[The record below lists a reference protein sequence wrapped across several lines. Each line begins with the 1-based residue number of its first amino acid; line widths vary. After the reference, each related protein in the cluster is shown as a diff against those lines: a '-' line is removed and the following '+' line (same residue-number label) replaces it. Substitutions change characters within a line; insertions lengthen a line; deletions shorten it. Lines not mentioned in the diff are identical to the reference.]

1 MKKHLLIFCTI
12 FIGFIAQAQ
21 NNNHDKVNL
30 KTPSVINALDTV
42 IFDLSNAVVT
52 GSQVEFPVL
61 FRSDDVVNA
70 LDFSM
75 KYDQINF
82 LYDSIYSKAY
92 YITSSSFYNSA
103 DQTIRFTSNSF
114 HNYTHDTVLV
124 TVRFTM
130 LNGINFCSADL
141 NTISVYLNGDPCSFK
156 VLNCISLGVV
166 DYDNSLDLVT
176 IFPNPASEKITVKTP
191 NKSTIQLLDIS
202 GRQILLQSEIN
213 QNSEINIQNIANG
226 IYLMKIFNERFSTIK
241 KVVIDKNN

>member
-1 MKKHLLIFCTI
+1 MKKHLLIICTI

-21 NNNHDKVNL
+21 NNNHDQVNS

-42 IFDLSNAVVT
+42 IFDLSKAVVT

-61 FRSDDVVNA
+61 FKSDDVVNA

-92 YITSSSFYNSA
+92 YITSSSLYNSS
-103 DQTIRFTSNSF
+103 DQTIRFTSYSF

-124 TVRFTM
+124 TMRFTM
-130 LNGINFCSADL
+130 LNGIDFCSADL

-156 VLNCISLGVV
+156 VVNCAVFS
-166 DYDNSLDLVT
+166 SS
-176 IFPNPASEKITVKTP
+176 P
-191 NKSTIQLLDIS
+191 
-202 GRQILLQSEIN
+202 ILQFTHRHWI
-213 QNSEINIQNIANG
+213 
-226 IYLMKIFNERFSTIK
+226 
-241 KVVIDKNN
+241 

>member
-21 NNNHDKVNL
+21 NNNHDQVNS

-42 IFDLSNAVVT
+42 IFDLSKAVVT
-52 GSQVEFPVL
+52 GSHVEFPVL

-156 VLNCISLGVV
+156 VVNCLSTGINDIMKSDKVKV
-166 DYDNSLDLVT
+166 
-176 IFPNPASEKITVKTP
+176 FPNPASDKLIIETP
-191 NKSTIQLLDIS
+191 SNAEIQLFDLS
-202 GRQILLQSEIN
+202 GRMVLN
-213 QNSEINIQNIANG
+213 QTSRKKSHELNIQNLPNG
-226 IYLMKIFNERFSTIK
+226 IYILKIFNNTFSANQKLVIK
-241 KVVIDKNN
+241 N